1 MPRFWLL
8 LNAAVFLVGSGCSE
22 APVKHTVL
30 KVPIE
35 DVRRDA
41 AEAGD
46 AATAAAKQS
55 KTDFEMRLKDR
66 LADMEADI
74 EKLRER
80 GLGLK
85 DEARVRWDK
94 TMADLKEKQRVT
106 REKLEELGKSTGEAW
121 DHLEK
126 GVQSAWEDLREAV
139 REAAKEF

>member
-1 MPRFWLL
+1 MPRFLLL
-8 LNAAVFLVGSGCSE
+8 LNAAVLLVGSGCSE

-55 KTDFEMRLKDR
+55 KADFEMRLKDR
-66 LADMEADI
+66 LADMEAEID
-74 EKLRER
+74 KLRDR
-80 GLGLK
+80 GLALK
-85 DEARVRWDK
+85 DEARTQWDQ
-94 TMADLKEKQRVT
+94 TLAELKAKQHVA
-106 REKLEELGKSTGEAW
+106 REKLDELGKSTGEAW
-121 DHLEK
+121 EHLEK